1 MIEPL
6 YRKLEKLQEIIRGK
20 ETLVIAFSGGVD
32 SSLIAKIAFD
42 ELGEKSVAV
51 TVNAESYSKKEL
63 AIAKKI
69 ATEIG
74 IRHEIVMLNQLDDF
88 DYVKNEADRCYFCKK
103 GEMALM
109 RKVAERFGFKHV
121 AFGVN
126 ISDFGEYRPGL
137 KALQEDGDFR
147 PLADVGLEKEEI
159 VRLAE
164 FLGLSN
170 HDLPSTTCLS
180 SRIPYG
186 QTITANKLS
195 QIEAAESLLYT
206 FGIRQSRVR
215 NYGKLARIE
224 VSQQEIDKVVTNRQ
238 SIVSKL
244 KELGFLYI
252 TLDLEG
258 YRSGSMNDVLSNNV
272 T

>member
-1 MIEPL
+1 MNDTL
-6 YRKLEKLQEIIRGK
+6 NKKLEYLREIIREK

-63 AIAKKI
+63 DIAKEI
-69 ATEIG
+69 AAEIG
-74 IRHEIVMLNQLDDF
+74 ICHEIVTLNQLGDS
-88 DYVKNEADRCYFCKK
+88 DYVKNESDRCYFCKK

-109 RKVAERFGFKHV
+109 REVARRFGFKHV

-126 ISDFGEYRPGL
+126 VSDFGEYRPGL

-147 PLADVGLEKEEI
+147 PLADAGLDKEEI
-159 VRLAE
+159 VQLAE

-186 QTITANKLS
+186 QEITAKKLS
-195 QIEAAESLLYT
+195 QIEVAESLLQS
-206 FGIRQSRVR
+206 FGISQSRVR
-215 NYGKLARIE
+215 NYDKLARIE
-224 VSQQEIDKVVTNRQ
+224 VSEQEIDQVVTNRH
-238 SIVSKL
+238 SIVLKL

-252 TLDLEG
+252 TLDLKG
-258 YRSGSMNDVLSNNV
+258 YRSGSMNDVL
-272 T
+272 

>member
-1 MIEPL
+1 MIKAL
-6 YRKLEKLQEIIRGK
+6 HSKLEKLQESIRGK

-42 ELGEKSVAV
+42 ELGENSVAV

-63 AIAKKI
+63 TIAEKI
-69 ATEIG
+69 ASEIG
-74 IRHEIVMLNQLDDF
+74 IHHEIVTLNQLGDSN
-88 DYVKNEADRCYFCKK
+88 YVKNEADRCYFCKK
-103 GEMALM
+103 GEMSLM
-109 RKVAERFGFKHV
+109 REVARRFGFKHV

-126 ISDFGEYRPGL
+126 ISDFGEHRPGL

-147 PLADVGLEKEEI
+147 PLADAGLAKDEI
-159 VRLAE
+159 VQLAE

-170 HDLPSTTCLS
+170 YDLPSTTCLS

-186 QTITANKLS
+186 QTITADKLS
-195 QIEAAESLLYT
+195 QIEAAESLLST

-215 NYGKLARIE
+215 NYGELARIE
-224 VSQQEIDKVVTNRQ
+224 VSQQEIDKVVANRQ
-238 SIVSKL
+238 AIVSKL

-258 YRSGSMNDVLSNNV
+258 YRSGSMNDVLTQNA
-272 T
+272 